1 MSSSVGHPK
10 CRQEIEGTHKSSSR
24 ESRMFLGEAST
35 PDARIPE
42 YDMSE
47 VKMRR
52 VLSHLDKLG
61 PRTAFKLI
69 STIVKKMRRSDR
81 DLLWEWCLDELPAND
96 ESLDTQLLEAR
107 IEYHLETAAS
117 AVDTLEKLVAT
128 HKEDPYA
135 LREAAKMRFLLAE
148 ETAQRRHVEEL
159 QEAESDLELAQ
170 EYLMSLVEADDGWN
184 AFGLS
189 YVDEQGNPQKSLDRE
204 IREASEEYRQAI
216 TLEEELQTSGYER
229 YYKEELRTALGWA
242 LEAQRLV
249 D

>member
-1 MSSSVGHPK
+1 
-10 CRQEIEGTHKSSSR
+10 
-24 ESRMFLGEAST
+24 MFLGEAST